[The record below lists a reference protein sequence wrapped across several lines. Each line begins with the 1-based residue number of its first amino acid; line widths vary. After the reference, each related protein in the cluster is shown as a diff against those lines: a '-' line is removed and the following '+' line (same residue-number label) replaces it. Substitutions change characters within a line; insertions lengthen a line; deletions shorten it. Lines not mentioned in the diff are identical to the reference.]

1 MDPTSPPFQ
10 VTANTMYL
18 STLPGNFSTSS
29 DSTKT
34 QWSTCPYFNSSTTP
48 NQNTNGSGMNRRT
61 LFQFSNEEETA
72 SDSYWERQSQ
82 VPTDCIALDANWL
95 EYPSSLENLSP
106 FPNIMDSATPP
117 PPTEAPAQTLLHSPT
132 LAPPLIQNTS
142 SSVMTPTLNQWTPTM
157 MTPMKTWPTPP
168 YNSSTL
174 KKRVLY
180 PHTPDSPL
188 PQSTPSN

>member
-61 LFQFSNEEETA
+61 LSLSSNEEEID
-72 SDSYWERQSQ
+72 SDNYWERQSQ
-82 VPTDCIALDANWL
+82 VPTDYTVLDANWQ
-95 EYPSSLENLSP
+95 EYPLLLE
-106 FPNIMDSATPP
+106 
-117 PPTEAPAQTLLHSPT
+117 
-132 LAPPLIQNTS
+132 
-142 SSVMTPTLNQWTPTM
+142 
-157 MTPMKTWPTPP
+157 
-168 YNSSTL
+168 
-174 KKRVLY
+174 
-180 PHTPDSPL
+180 
-188 PQSTPSN
+188 